1 MPYKYNQTRRHHFEK
16 KPNNNR
22 DWTSYNN
29 ALKKRGDITVW
40 LSNDAI
46 ESWYEKERVYDGTGA
61 PQLYSNLAI
70 LTVHE
75 IRQVF
80 KLPLRQCEGFI
91 NSLFAMMKIDLR
103 CPSYSAMSKRL
114 KALNLQCPFYRKAH
128 MHCNDIKAL
137 AIDSS
142 GLKCYGQDE
151 WCEENYPSSRKK
163 DWKKLHIIVDQ
174 FNIIHTSELSDR
186 ITQDSSVVEKLITP
200 IHEKVKQVTGD
211 SAYDTNPTYNKLT
224 KQFPSADIVIS
235 PQKDARVH
243 KQNAFFRNRN
253 ILEIE
258 YYGRM
263 GWQKLRNYGL
273 RNNSELAIQRYKRI
287 LGNKLHAREFK
298 RQKQET
304 IIGCS
309 ILNKMTCITLA
320 EICPI
325 S

>member
-1 MPYKYNQTRRHHFEK
+1 
-16 KPNNNR
+16 
-22 DWTSYNN
+22 
-29 ALKKRGDITVW
+29 
-40 LSNDAI
+40 LSSDAI
-46 ESWYEKERVYDGTGA
+46 EPWYEKERVYDGTGA
-61 PQLYSNLAI
+61 PQLYTDLAV

-80 KLPLRQCEGFI
+80 KLPLRQCEGFV
-91 NSLFAMMKIDLR
+91 NSLFSLMKINLR

-114 KALNLQCPFYRKAH
+114 KTLNLTRPFYTKAH
-128 MHCNDIKAL
+128 PEAHSIKAI

-151 WCEENYPSSRKK
+151 WCEENYPSKRKK
-163 DWKKLHIIVDQ
+163 DWKKLHITVDQ
-174 FNIIHTSELSDR
+174 FNIIHTSELTDR
-186 ITQDSSVVEKLITP
+186 LTQDSSVVDKLIKP

-211 SAYDTNPTYNKLT
+211 SAYDTNPTYNKLA

-235 PQKDARVH
+235 PQKDARAH
-243 KQNAFFRNRN
+243 KENAFFRNRN

-258 YYGRM
+258 FYGRM
-263 GWQKLRNYGL
+263 GWQKLRNYGR

-287 LGNKLHAREFK
+287 LGNKLHAREFE

-304 IIGCS
+304 IIGCNV
-309 ILNKMTCITLA
+309 LNKMTCITLA
-320 EICPI
+320 EIRPA